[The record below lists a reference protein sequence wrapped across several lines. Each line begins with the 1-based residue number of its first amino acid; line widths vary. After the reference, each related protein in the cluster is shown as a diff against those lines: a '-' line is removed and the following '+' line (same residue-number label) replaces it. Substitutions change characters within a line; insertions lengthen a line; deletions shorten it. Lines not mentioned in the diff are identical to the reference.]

1 MPVYDLERQDRSAR
15 RAEHKREQSIE
26 LRKQATVFERRLWRH
41 LRGQQLEG
49 CRFRRQHPIGRYI
62 VDFVCLERKLVVELD
77 GQQHS
82 GPEGYDGK
90 RDTWLRVQGYEVLRF
105 SNRQLMDELEN
116 VLLTIAA
123 RLHPPP

>member
-82 GPEGYDGK
+82 GPEGYDG
-90 RDTWLRVQGYEVLRF
+90 Q
-105 SNRQLMDELEN
+105 
-116 VLLTIAA
+116 A
-123 RLHPPP
+123 